1 METWKVFKEGRMM
14 SFLQKSWKFILGA
27 LAMLFGILLFFRKNS
42 DDAEIIKET
51 TESGNKALEGIISSN
66 KEKNKKIKVLEKTRA
81 EKVKIIE
88 EEFLKNKERISPVL
102 RKKIKNA
109 LDNGEIEKVT
119 DWLATSI
126 GVKNLD

>member
-1 METWKVFKEGRMM
+1 M

-119 DWLATSI
+119 NWLATSI
-126 GVKNLD
+126 GIKNLD

>member
-1 METWKVFKEGRMM
+1 MM

-27 LAMLFGILLFFRKNS
+27 LTMLFGILLFFRKNS
-42 DDAEIIKET
+42 DDAKIIKET
-51 TESGNKALEGIISSN
+51 TESGNKALEEIISSN
-66 KEKNKKIKVLEKTRA
+66 KEKDKKIEVLEMTRA

-102 RKKIKNA
+102 RKKIKVA
-109 LDNGEIEKVT
+109 LENGKIEKAT